1 MPKRFSLK
9 THHNA
14 LKMLSRA
21 NKEHFKIIIDNTPA
35 IVKALKYLSKYILD
49 GTIKL
54 EPKHVKKLKPHRKM
68 IRTLS
73 TSNHKAIKTTV
84 QRGGSILKTILN
96 TILPLL
102 PSLLL

>member
-14 LKMLSRA
+14 LKMLSKA
-21 NKEHFKIIIDNTPA
+21 KKDNYKIIVHNTPGLT
-35 IVKALKYLSKYILD
+35 KAVKYLCKYILD

-54 EPKHVKKLKPHRKM
+54 EKKHVKKLKPHRRL
-68 IRTLS
+68 IRKLS
-73 TSNHKAIKTTV
+73 TTNEKSIKTTV
-84 QRGGSILKTILN
+84 QRGGSILQTILN
-96 TILPLL
+96 TVLPLL